1 MKVLVIADIHGNAE
15 ALRAVLE
22 KERDADTAIFL
33 GDAASPGPQPNET
46 LALLTD
52 LSGTFIVGNH
62 DLEVLEPDRVAGW
75 PAPWRALH
83 DWSCRTLDVAG
94 VEFLRTFRDG
104 GDFEIDGLRMCLQHG
119 TVPGRVRHVVPDT
132 SDDDMVALAHG
143 SDCPLVFFGHS
154 HVQFRRTVG
163 DQEFIN
169 PGSVG
174 QNRCGHV
181 LACYGVLEDGAFRH
195 CHVEFDPAPYLAALD
210 RIEPLDGFP
219 DFREWLKRGLLT
231 GYGIGENEPW
241 TRFAREGYR

>member
-15 ALRAVLE
+15 ALRAVLA
-22 KERDADTAIFL
+22 KEGDADATIFL
-33 GDAASPGPQPNET
+33 GDAVSPGPQPSET
-46 LALLTD
+46 IALLCG
-52 LSGTFIVGNH
+52 LSGTFIAGNH
-62 DLEVLEPDRVAGW
+62 DLEVLDPGLVARW

-83 DWSCRTLDVAG
+83 DWNCEALDSASIDFVRA
-94 VEFLRTFRDG
+94 FRDG
-104 GDFEIDGLRMCLQHG
+104 GDFEIDDVYMCLQHG
-119 TVPGRVRHVVPDT
+119 AVPGKIRHVVPDT
-132 SDDDMVALAHG
+132 PDEDMVDVARG

-154 HVQFRRTVG
+154 HVQFRRVVG

-195 CHVEFDPAPYLAALD
+195 CHVPYDPAPCLAALD
-210 RIEPLDGFP
+210 RIEPLDAFP

-231 GYGIGENEPW
+231 GYGIGRNEPW
-241 TRFAREGYR
+241 TRFSRQGYK